1 MKTDAIL
8 KADLLDIIFE
18 NKNKMYGAYTLR
30 KFYSNRLYKAMAATL
45 SLVLLLCSFTFIHSK
60 KVDPPLSYK
69 DSVFT
74 IRAINNDIP
83 KKEIPIEKKQ
93 KPIAE
98 KLIKPI
104 NTDAFTHPIIV
115 NKQNVAAIKELRSTA
130 FIGTRDIFTT
140 APTAAPIKENIPIKM
155 GKDTAAIAAII
166 KPIIDKE
173 TPTNFAEI
181 MPSFPGGEEA
191 LINFLQRNL
200 SNPKDLNEGE
210 TVLVKIKFVVGFDGK
225 LKSFETVQDG
235 GTAFNNEVIRVLKK
249 MPAWNA
255 GKTKGE
261 NVSVYFTLPVRF
273 TANAE

>member
-8 KADLLDIIFE
+8 KSDLLDIIFE
-18 NKNKMYGAYTLR
+18 HKNKMYGAYTLR
-30 KFYSNRLYKAMAATL
+30 KFYNNRLYKSLGATL
-45 SLVLLLCSFTFIHSK
+45 GIVIVLCSFTFIHSK
-60 KVDPPLSYK
+60 KVELPISYK

-74 IRAINNDIP
+74 IRSINNDIP
-83 KKEIPIEKKQ
+83 KKEIPLEIKK
-93 KPIAE
+93 PAAE
-98 KLIKPI
+98 KLAKTI
-104 NTDAFTHPIIV
+104 NTDAFTQPIVV
-115 NKQNVAAIKELRSTA
+115 NKTNAAAIKDLRSDA
-130 FIGTRDIFTT
+130 VIGTKDIITT
-140 APTAAPIKENIPIKM
+140 TSTFAPIVHPAISKGNDTTNII
-155 GKDTAAIAAII
+155 TIA
-166 KPIIDKE
+166 KSKVDKE
-173 TPTNFAEI
+173 TPTNFAEV
-181 MPSFPGGEEA
+181 MPSFSGGAEA

-200 SNPKDLNEGE
+200 NNPQDLNEGE

-235 GTAFNNEVIRVLKK
+235 GIAFNNEVIRVLKK